1 MKLMGGGIGL
11 ITDTF
16 DDFCPVFFYF
26 SPFYIIATLSSI
38 RQIKVAL
45 GRFDGIIFFN
55 VLQT

>member
-1 MKLMGGGIGL
+1 MGGGIGL